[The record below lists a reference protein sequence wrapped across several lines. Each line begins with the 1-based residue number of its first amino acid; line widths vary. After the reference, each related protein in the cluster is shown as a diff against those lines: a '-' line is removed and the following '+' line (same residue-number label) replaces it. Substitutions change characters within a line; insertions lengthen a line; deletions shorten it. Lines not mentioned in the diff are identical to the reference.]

1 MAVAEGGGP
10 VMQRLCM
17 RGTAETYWSL
27 PNIAF
32 IITCIW
38 ITYFCPGCVRTSAFA
53 GRQHTVACCLRLSTA
68 VALAAAA
75 VAVAAA
81 AVALATAAVTFAAA
95 AVALAATT
103 AALASAAASQS
114 RRSLQVSAAAVDR
127 SQLRRGSS

>member
-1 MAVAEGGGP
+1 MAVAEGGGL
-10 VMQRLCM
+10 VMQHLCM
-17 RGTAETYWSL
+17 RGTTLVGGYARARL
-27 PNIAF
+27 LGAMQ
-32 IITCIW
+32 
-38 ITYFCPGCVRTSAFA
+38 R
-53 GRQHTVACCLRLSTA
+53 TVACCLRLSTA

-75 VAVAAA
+75 VAVAAP

-127 SQLRRGSS
+127 SQLRKGSS